1 MFTIATILF
10 ILLDI
15 GMITFKML
23 MRMLCVEI
31 NGYDKL
37 QSQQFYLSLVILE
50 SQYLKCLKE
59 CYILK
64 LMDIINYKVKYSS
77 KRILIKRA
85 RFFNPML
92 DHAI

>member
-1 MFTIATILF
+1 
-10 ILLDI
+10 
-15 GMITFKML
+15 MITFKML
-23 MRMLCVEI
+23 MRMLYVEI

-64 LMDIINYKVKYSS
+64 LMDIINYKVK
-77 KRILIKRA
+77 
-85 RFFNPML
+85 
-92 DHAI
+92 